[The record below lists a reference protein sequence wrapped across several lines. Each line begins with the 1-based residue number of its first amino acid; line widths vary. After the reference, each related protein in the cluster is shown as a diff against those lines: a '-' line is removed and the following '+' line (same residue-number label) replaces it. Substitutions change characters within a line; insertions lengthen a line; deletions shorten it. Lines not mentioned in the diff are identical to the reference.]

1 MKGCLSGD
9 GVRLAEAHGHAGAE
23 AFEKRVL
30 RACIRRRLQSSV
42 DFITISFSCS
52 ERSFSELRPS
62 SKTFLKNFVF
72 CYKYT
77 RTNKRLLSREQV
89 AYGPQITSW
98 GRNYDIQGLTK
109 TTEQKIYFAY
119 AGKPLRWSSFKFWRK
134 QIFLTSFEG
143 EKIKLGPLKKEEIS
157 SQNSNLRRVISQTL
171 VSRCYYD
178 HWNKLNWCAKAQ
190 VGFRITR

>member
-62 SKTFLKNFVF
+62 SKTFLKILFFVINIRGQI
-72 CYKYT
+72 KD
-77 RTNKRLLSREQV
+77 LLSREQV

-109 TTEQKIYFAY
+109 TTGQKIYFAY
-119 AGKPLRWSSFKFWRK
+119 AGKPLRWSSFKF
-134 QIFLTSFEG
+134 
-143 EKIKLGPLKKEEIS
+143 
-157 SQNSNLRRVISQTL
+157 
-171 VSRCYYD
+171 
-178 HWNKLNWCAKAQ
+178 
-190 VGFRITR
+190 